1 MNIFRKDKDFVEDCD
16 EMKEMVSLQKIL
28 AFAKK
33 TKVRLG
39 EQGYLMDRYL
49 SLIFEAINNTLAYES
64 ASDGFGTGASLWNLC
79 RILLDGDN
87 LETERPFY
95 EQAKKRISDNPILLK
110 EKLTKINVNFT
121 CLADDYLTI
130 ALQEFIEHQ
139 VAKIQSALDSI
150 YLNELYGRISHTW
163 TSVYSSFDKNRHIRT
178 VGYYTHSSCL
188 MLLFC
193 LEIPNWNIILYLLL
207 SFCLL

>member
-64 ASDGFGTGASLWNLC
+64 ASDGFGTGASL
-79 RILLDGDN
+79 
-87 LETERPFY
+87 
-95 EQAKKRISDNPILLK
+95 
-110 EKLTKINVNFT
+110 
-121 CLADDYLTI
+121 
-130 ALQEFIEHQ
+130 
-139 VAKIQSALDSI
+139 
-150 YLNELYGRISHTW
+150 
-163 TSVYSSFDKNRHIRT
+163 
-178 VGYYTHSSCL
+178 
-188 MLLFC
+188 
-193 LEIPNWNIILYLLL
+193 
-207 SFCLL
+207 